1 MASVFKGR
9 HPRNLPAGYYKP
21 IGQLIARW
29 SFTEL
34 YLQSV
39 VWHIWRIR
47 DPKVAR
53 LLTWDLNAVSKVE
66 LFELLAPKWITDLTD
81 QAELKAIAEE
91 AERIRNLRNRVAHGF
106 WGYKP
111 GERKVLRLAFIRRN
125 NRILPKS
132 EIVTPN
138 DVKKWASDLDKLN
151 VRLKRFHAK
160 LGAPT
165 P

>member
-1 MASVFKGR
+1 MASAFKGK
-9 HPRNLPAGYYKP
+9 HPRNIPAGYYKP

-29 SFTEL
+29 GFTEL

-66 LFELLAPKWITDLTD
+66 LFELLAPKWITDPSD
-81 QAELKAIAEE
+81 QTELKAIAKE
-91 AERIRNLRNRVAHGF
+91 ADRIRTLRNHVAHGL
-106 WGYKP
+106 WGYKS
-111 GERKVLRLAFIRRN
+111 GEPSKLRLAFIRRN
-125 NRILPKS
+125 TRLLPKAPV
-132 EIVTPN
+132 VTPAELK
-138 DVKKWASDLDKLN
+138 VWAADLDALN
-151 VRLKRFHAK
+151 LRLKKFHGH